1 MNLEIAKD
9 KFKNYAQQF
18 KVADNKVNIKI
29 THTMGVV
36 EVSGYIARNLNLS
49 QEDIELAELIGL
61 LHDIGRFEQA
71 VKYDNY
77 DDYDTIDHAELG
89 VEILFKDDFIREFID
104 TDKYDNIIKEA
115 IRNHNKYEIEE
126 GLDERELLF
135 AKIIRDADKTDNFE
149 VKQYQDFE
157 SLFKASEQE
166 VQEEK
171 ITDDIWNVFLQEKTI
186 ISSQRVTNMD
196 KWLSYL
202 AWVYD
207 YNFAHSLQYLK
218 EHDCINKVIDRLD
231 YKNEVTKERMECAR
245 EKANRYINEKL
256 VNN

>member
-18 KVADNKVNIKI
+18 KVADNKFNIKI

-36 EVSGYIARNLNLS
+36 KASEYIARRLNLTE
-49 QEDIELAELIGL
+49 EDVELAELIGL

-71 VKYDNY
+71 ARYDNY
-77 DDYDTIDHAELG
+77 DDYDTLDHAELG

-104 TDKYDNIIKEA
+104 TDKYDNIIKET
-115 IRNHNKYEIEE
+115 IRNHNKYEIED
-126 GLDERELLF
+126 GLDEKELLF

-157 SLFKASEQE
+157 SLFNASEQE

-207 YNFAHSLQYLK
+207 YNFAPSLQYLK
-218 EHDCINKVIDRLD
+218 ENDCINKVIDRID
-231 YKNEVTKERMECAR
+231 YKDETTKERMECAR
-245 EKANRYINEKL
+245 EKLNRYINEKL
-256 VNN
+256 ANN

>member
-1 MNLEIAKD
+1 MNLENAID
-9 KFKNYAQQF
+9 KFRNYAQQF
-18 KVADNKVNIKI
+18 KVTDNKVNIKV

-36 EVSGYIARNLNLS
+36 KASEYIARKLDLTE
-49 QEDIELAELIGL
+49 EDVELVELIGL

-71 VKYDNY
+71 VRYDNY
-77 DDYDTIDHAELG
+77 DDYDTLDHAELG

-115 IRNHNKYEIEE
+115 IRNHNKYEIED

-135 AKIIRDADKTDNFE
+135 AKIIRDADKTDNFK

-207 YNFAHSLQYLK
+207 YNFVPSLQYLK
-218 EHDCINKVIDRLD
+218 ENDCINKVIDRLD
-231 YKNEVTKERMECAR
+231 YKDEITKERMECAR
-245 EKANRYINEKL
+245 EKVNRYINERL
-256 VNN
+256 ANN

>member
-1 MNLEIAKD
+1 MNLENAID
-9 KFKNYAQQF
+9 KFRNYAQQF
-18 KVADNKVNIKI
+18 KVTDNKVNIKV

-36 EVSGYIARNLNLS
+36 KASEYIARKLDLTE
-49 QEDIELAELIGL
+49 EDVELVELIGL

-71 VKYDNY
+71 VRYDNY
-77 DDYDTIDHAELG
+77 DDYDTLDHAELG
-89 VEILFKDDFIREFID
+89 VKILFKDDFIREFID

-115 IRNHNKYEIEE
+115 IRNHNKYEIED

-135 AKIIRDADKTDNFE
+135 AKIIRDADKTDNFK

-207 YNFAHSLQYLK
+207 YNFVPSLQYLK
-218 EHDCINKVIDRLD
+218 ENDCINKVIDRLD
-231 YKNEVTKERMECAR
+231 YKDEITKERMECAR
-245 EKANRYINEKL
+245 EKVNRYINERL
-256 VNN
+256 ANN

>member
-1 MNLEIAKD
+1 MNLENAIK
-9 KFKNYAQQF
+9 KFNDYAHQF
-18 KVADNKVNIKI
+18 EVKDNKVNIKI
-29 THTMGVV
+29 THTMGVIKIS
-36 EVSGYIARNLNLS
+36 EYIARKLNLS
-49 QEDIELAELIGL
+49 KEDVELAELIGL
-61 LHDIGRFEQA
+61 LHDIGRFQQA
-71 VKYDNY
+71 VRYDNY
-77 DDYDTIDHAELG
+77 DDYDTLDHAELG
-89 VEILFKDDFIREFID
+89 VEILFKDGFIREFID
-104 TDKYDNIIKEA
+104 IDKYDNIIKEA
-115 IRNHNKYEIEE
+115 IRNHNKYEIED

-135 AKIIRDADKTDNFE
+135 AKIIRDADKTDNFK

-207 YNFAHSLQYLK
+207 YNFVPSLQYLK
-218 EHDCINKVIDRLD
+218 ENDCINKVIDRLD
-231 YKNEVTKERMECAR
+231 YKDEITKERMECAR
-245 EKANRYINEKL
+245 EKVNKYINERL
-256 VNN
+256 ANN

>member
-36 EVSGYIARNLNLS
+36 KASEYIARRLNLTE
-49 QEDIELAELIGL
+49 EDVELAELIGL

-71 VKYDNY
+71 VTYDNY

-89 VEILFKDDFIREFID
+89 VEVLFRDGFIREFID

-207 YNFAHSLQYLK
+207 YNFASSLQYLK
-218 EHDCINKVIDRLD
+218 ENDCINKVIDRID
-231 YKNEVTKERMECAR
+231 YKDETTKERMECAR
-245 EKANRYINEKL
+245 EKLNRYINEKL
-256 VNN
+256 ANN

>member
-1 MNLEIAKD
+1 MNLENAID
-9 KFKNYAQQF
+9 KFRNYAQQF
-18 KVADNKVNIKI
+18 KVTDNKVNIKV

-36 EVSGYIARNLNLS
+36 KASEYIARKLDLTE
-49 QEDIELAELIGL
+49 EDVELVELIGL

-71 VKYDNY
+71 VRYDNY

-115 IRNHNKYEIEE
+115 IRNHNKYEIED

-135 AKIIRDADKTDNFE
+135 AKIIRDADKTDNFK

-207 YNFAHSLQYLK
+207 YNFVPSLQYLK
-218 EHDCINKVIDRLD
+218 ENDCINKVIDRLD
-231 YKNEVTKERMECAR
+231 YKDEITKERMECAR
-245 EKANRYINEKL
+245 EKVNRYINERL
-256 VNN
+256 ANN

>member
-71 VKYDNY
+71 VRYDNY

-89 VEILFKDDFIREFID
+89 VEILFKNGFIREFID
-104 TDKYDNIIKEA
+104 TDKYGNIIEKA
-115 IRNHNKYEIEE
+115 IRNHNKYEIED

-135 AKIIRDADKTDNFE
+135 AKIIRDADKTDNFK

-207 YNFAHSLQYLK
+207 YNFVPSLQYLK
-218 EHDCINKVIDRLD
+218 ENDCINKVIDRLD
-231 YKNEVTKERMECAR
+231 YKDEITKERMECAR
-245 EKANRYINEKL
+245 EKVNRYINERL
-256 VNN
+256 ANN

>member
-1 MNLEIAKD
+1 MNLENAIK
-9 KFKNYAQQF
+9 KFNDYAHQF
-18 KVADNKVNIKI
+18 EVKDNKVNIKI
-29 THTMGVV
+29 THTMGVIKIS
-36 EVSGYIARNLNLS
+36 EYIARKLNLS
-49 QEDIELAELIGL
+49 KEDVELAELIGL

-71 VKYDNY
+71 VRYDNY

-104 TDKYDNIIKEA
+104 IDKYDNIIKEA

-207 YNFAHSLQYLK
+207 YNFVPSLQYLK
-218 EHDCINKVIDRLD
+218 ENDCINKVIDRLD
-231 YKNEVTKERMECAR
+231 YKDEITKERMECAR
-245 EKANRYINEKL
+245 EKVNRYINERL
-256 VNN
+256 ANN

>member
-1 MNLEIAKD
+1 MNLENAID
-9 KFKNYAQQF
+9 KFRNYAQQF
-18 KVADNKVNIKI
+18 KVTDNKVNIKV
-29 THTMGVV
+29 THIMGVV
-36 EVSGYIARNLNLS
+36 KASEYIARKLNLVE
-49 QEDIELAELIGL
+49 EDVELAKLIGL

-71 VKYDNY
+71 VRYDNY

-89 VEILFKDDFIREFID
+89 VEILFKDDFIRDFID
-104 TDKYDNIIKEA
+104 TDKYYNIIKKA
-115 IRNHNKYEIEE
+115 IRNHNKYEIED

-135 AKIIRDADKTDNFE
+135 AKIIRDADKTDNFK

-207 YNFAHSLQYLK
+207 YNFVPSLQY
-218 EHDCINKVIDRLD
+218 
-231 YKNEVTKERMECAR
+231 AG
-245 EKANRYINEKL
+245 
-256 VNN
+256 

>member
-1 MNLEIAKD
+1 MNLENAIK
-9 KFKNYAQQF
+9 KFNDYAHQF
-18 KVADNKVNIKI
+18 EVKDNKVNIKI
-29 THTMGVV
+29 THTMGVIKIS
-36 EVSGYIARNLNLS
+36 EYIARKLNLS
-49 QEDIELAELIGL
+49 KEDVELAELIGL

-71 VKYDNY
+71 VRYDNY
-77 DDYDTIDHAELG
+77 DDYDTLDHAELG
-89 VEILFKDDFIREFID
+89 VKILFKDDFIREFID

-115 IRNHNKYEIEE
+115 IRNHNKYEIED

-135 AKIIRDADKTDNFE
+135 AKIIRDADKTDNFK

-207 YNFAHSLQYLK
+207 YNFVPSLQYLK
-218 EHDCINKVIDRLD
+218 ENDCINKVIDRLD
-231 YKNEVTKERMECAR
+231 YKDEITKERMECAR
-245 EKANRYINEKL
+245 EKVNRYINERL
-256 VNN
+256 ANN

>member
-71 VKYDNY
+71 VRYDNY

-104 TDKYDNIIKEA
+104 TDKYDNIIEKA

-245 EKANRYINEKL
+245 EKVNRYINERL
-256 VNN
+256 ANN

>member
-36 EVSGYIARNLNLS
+36 KVSEYIARKLNLVE
-49 QEDIELAELIGL
+49 EDVKLAKLIGL

-71 VKYDNY
+71 VRYDNY

-89 VEILFKDDFIREFID
+89 VEILFKNGFIREFID
-104 TDKYDNIIKEA
+104 TDKYGNIIEKA
-115 IRNHNKYEIEE
+115 IRNHNKYEIED

>member
-1 MNLEIAKD
+1 MNLENAID
-9 KFKNYAQQF
+9 KFRNYAQQF
-18 KVADNKVNIKI
+18 KVTDNKVNIKV

-36 EVSGYIARNLNLS
+36 KASEYIARKLDLTE
-49 QEDIELAELIGL
+49 EDVELVELIGL

-71 VKYDNY
+71 VRYDNY
-77 DDYDTIDHAELG
+77 DDYDTLDHAELG

-115 IRNHNKYEIEE
+115 IRNHNKYEIED

-135 AKIIRDADKTDNFE
+135 AKIIRDADKTDNFK

-171 ITDDIWNVFLQEKTI
+171 ITDDI
-186 ISSQRVTNMD
+186 
-196 KWLSYL
+196 
-202 AWVYD
+202 
-207 YNFAHSLQYLK
+207 
-218 EHDCINKVIDRLD
+218 
-231 YKNEVTKERMECAR
+231 
-245 EKANRYINEKL
+245 
-256 VNN
+256 

>member
-1 MNLEIAKD
+1 MNVENAIK
-9 KFKNYAQQF
+9 KFNDYAHQF
-18 KVADNKVNIKI
+18 EVKDNKVNIKI
-29 THTMGVV
+29 THTMGVIKIS
-36 EVSGYIARNLNLS
+36 EYIARKLNLS
-49 QEDIELAELIGL
+49 KEDVELAELIGL
-61 LHDIGRFEQA
+61 LHDIGRFQQA
-71 VKYDNY
+71 VRYDNY
-77 DDYDTIDHAELG
+77 DDYDTLDHAELG
-89 VEILFKDDFIREFID
+89 VEILFKDGFIREFID
-104 TDKYDNIIKEA
+104 IDKYDNIIKEA
-115 IRNHNKYEIEE
+115 IRNHNKYEIED

-135 AKIIRDADKTDNFE
+135 AKIIRDADKTDNFK

-207 YNFAHSLQYLK
+207 YNFVPSLQYLK
-218 EHDCINKVIDRLD
+218 ENDCINKVIDRLD
-231 YKNEVTKERMECAR
+231 YKDEITKERMECAR
-245 EKANRYINEKL
+245 EKVNKYINERL
-256 VNN
+256 ANN

>member
-1 MNLEIAKD
+1 MNLENAIE
-9 KFKNYAQQF
+9 KFKKYAQQF
-18 KVADNKVNIKI
+18 KVTDNKVNIKV

-36 EVSGYIARNLNLS
+36 KVSEYIARKLNLNE
-49 QEDIELAELIGL
+49 EDIELAKLIGL

-71 VKYDNY
+71 VRYDNY

-89 VEILFKDDFIREFID
+89 VEILFKNGFIREFID
-104 TDKYDNIIKEA
+104 TDKYDNIIEKA
-115 IRNHNKYEIEE
+115 IRNHNKFEIED

-171 ITDDIWNVFLQEKTI
+171 ITDDVWNEFLQERTI
-186 ISSQRVTNMD
+186 ISSHRVTNMD
-196 KWLSYL
+196 KWLSYI
-202 AWVYD
+202 AWIYD
-207 YNFAHSLQYLK
+207 YNFFPGLQYLK
-218 EHDCINKVIDRLD
+218 ENDCINKVIDRLD

>member
-71 VKYDNY
+71 ARYDNY
-77 DDYDTIDHAELG
+77 DDYDTLDHAELG

-115 IRNHNKYEIEE
+115 IRNHNKYEIED
-126 GLDERELLF
+126 GLDEKELLF
-135 AKIIRDADKTDNFE
+135 AKIIRDADKTDNFK

-245 EKANRYINEKL
+245 EKVNRYINERL
-256 VNN
+256 ANN

>member
-1 MNLEIAKD
+1 MNLENAID
-9 KFKNYAQQF
+9 KFRNYAQQF
-18 KVADNKVNIKI
+18 KVTDNKVNIKV

-36 EVSGYIARNLNLS
+36 KASEYIARKLDLTE
-49 QEDIELAELIGL
+49 EDVELVELIGL

-71 VKYDNY
+71 VRYDNY
-77 DDYDTIDHAELG
+77 DDYDTLDHAELG
-89 VEILFKDDFIREFID
+89 VEILFKNGFIREFID
-104 TDKYDNIIKEA
+104 TDKYGNIIEKA
-115 IRNHNKYEIEE
+115 IRNHNKYEIED

-135 AKIIRDADKTDNFE
+135 AKIIRDADKTDNFK

-207 YNFAHSLQYLK
+207 YNFVPSLQYLK
-218 EHDCINKVIDRLD
+218 ENDCINKVIDRLD
-231 YKNEVTKERMECAR
+231 YKDEITKERMECAR
-245 EKANRYINEKL
+245 EKVNRYINERL
-256 VNN
+256 ANN

>member
-71 VKYDNY
+71 VRYDNY

-89 VEILFKDDFIREFID
+89 AEILFKNGFIREFID

-115 IRNHNKYEIEE
+115 IRNHNKYEIED

-135 AKIIRDADKTDNFE
+135 AKIIRDADKTDNFK

-245 EKANRYINEKL
+245 EKVNRYINERL
-256 VNN
+256 ANN

>member
-1 MNLEIAKD
+1 MNLENAID
-9 KFKNYAQQF
+9 KFRNYAQQF
-18 KVADNKVNIKI
+18 KVTDNKVNIKVM
-29 THTMGVV
+29 HTMGVV
-36 EVSGYIARNLNLS
+36 KASEYIARKLDLTE
-49 QEDIELAELIGL
+49 EDVELVELIGL

-71 VKYDNY
+71 VRYDNY
-77 DDYDTIDHAELG
+77 DDYDTLDHAELG

-115 IRNHNKYEIEE
+115 IRNHNKYEIED

-135 AKIIRDADKTDNFE
+135 AKIIRDADKTDNFK

-207 YNFAHSLQYLK
+207 YNFVPSLQYLK
-218 EHDCINKVIDRLD
+218 ENDCINKVIDRLD
-231 YKNEVTKERMECAR
+231 YKDEITKERMECAR
-245 EKANRYINEKL
+245 EKVNRYINERL
-256 VNN
+256 ANN

>member
-29 THTMGVV
+29 THTIGVV
-36 EVSGYIARNLNLS
+36 KASEYIARGLNLTE
-49 QEDIELAELIGL
+49 EDVELAELIGL

-71 VKYDNY
+71 VRYDNY
-77 DDYDTIDHAELG
+77 DDYDTLDHAELG
-89 VEILFKDDFIREFID
+89 VEVLFRDGFIREFID

-166 VQEEK
+166 VQEEE
-171 ITDDIWNVFLQEKTI
+171 ITDDVWNEFLQGRTI
-186 ISSQRVTNMD
+186 ISSHRVTNMD
-196 KWLSYL
+196 KWLSYI
-202 AWVYD
+202 AWIYD
-207 YNFAHSLQYLK
+207 YNFFPGLQYLK
-218 EHDCINKVIDRLD
+218 ENDCINKVVDRLD

>member
-29 THTMGVV
+29 THTTGVV

-89 VEILFKDDFIREFID
+89 VEILFKNGFIREFID
-104 TDKYDNIIKEA
+104 TDKYGNIIEKA
-115 IRNHNKYEIEE
+115 IRNHNKYKIEE

>member
-1 MNLEIAKD
+1 MNLENAIE

-18 KVADNKVNIKI
+18 KVTDNKVNIKV

-36 EVSGYIARNLNLS
+36 KVSEYIARKLNLVE
-49 QEDIELAELIGL
+49 EDVELVKLIWVL
-61 LHDIGRFEQA
+61 QDNGRFEQA
-71 VKYDNY
+71 VRYDNY

-89 VEILFKDDFIREFID
+89 VEILLKNGFIREFID
-104 TDKYDNIIKEA
+104 TDKYGNIIEKA

-166 VQEEK
+166 VQEEN

-245 EKANRYINEKL
+245 EKVNRYINERL
-256 VNN
+256 ANN

>member
-1 MNLEIAKD
+1 MNLENAIK
-9 KFKNYAQQF
+9 KFNDYAHQF
-18 KVADNKVNIKI
+18 EVKDNKVNIKI
-29 THTMGVV
+29 THTMGVIKIS
-36 EVSGYIARNLNLS
+36 EYIARKLNLS
-49 QEDIELAELIGL
+49 KEDVELAELIGL
-61 LHDIGRFEQA
+61 LHDIGRFQQA
-71 VKYDNY
+71 VRYDNY
-77 DDYDTIDHAELG
+77 DDYDTLDHAELG
-89 VEILFKDDFIREFID
+89 VEILFKDGFIREFID
-104 TDKYDNIIKEA
+104 IDKYDNIIKEA
-115 IRNHNKYEIEE
+115 IRNHNKYEIED

-135 AKIIRDADKTDNFE
+135 AKIIRDADKTDNFK

-207 YNFAHSLQYLK
+207 YNFVASLQYLK
-218 EHDCINKVIDRLD
+218 ENDCINKVIDRLD
-231 YKNEVTKERMECAR
+231 YKDEITKERMECAR
-245 EKANRYINEKL
+245 EKVNKYINERL
-256 VNN
+256 ANN

>member
-1 MNLEIAKD
+1 MNLENAIE
-9 KFKNYAQQF
+9 KFKKYAQQF
-18 KVADNKVNIKI
+18 KVTDNKVNIKV

-36 EVSGYIARNLNLS
+36 KVSEYIARKLNLNE
-49 QEDIELAELIGL
+49 EDIELAKLIGL

-71 VKYDNY
+71 VRYDNY

-89 VEILFKDDFIREFID
+89 VEILFKNGFIREFID
-104 TDKYDNIIKEA
+104 TDKYDNIIEKA
-115 IRNHNKYEIEE
+115 IRNHNKFEIED

-171 ITDDIWNVFLQEKTI
+171 ITDDVWNEFLQGRTI
-186 ISSQRVTNMD
+186 ISSHRVTNMD
-196 KWLSYL
+196 KWLSYI
-202 AWVYD
+202 AWIYD
-207 YNFAHSLQYLK
+207 YNFFPGLQYLK
-218 EHDCINKVIDRLD
+218 ENDCINKVIDRLD

>member
-1 MNLEIAKD
+1 MNLENAID
-9 KFKNYAQQF
+9 KFRNYAQQF
-18 KVADNKVNIKI
+18 KVTDNKVNIKV

-36 EVSGYIARNLNLS
+36 KASEYIARKLDLTE
-49 QEDIELAELIGL
+49 EDVELVELIGL

-71 VKYDNY
+71 VRYDNY
-77 DDYDTIDHAELG
+77 DDYDTLDHAELG

-104 TDKYDNIIKEA
+104 ADKYDNIIKEA

-171 ITDDIWNVFLQEKTI
+171 ITDDIWNVFLQENTI

-207 YNFAHSLQYLK
+207 YNFVPSLQYLK
-218 EHDCINKVIDRLD
+218 ENDCINKVIDRLD
-231 YKNEVTKERMECAR
+231 YKDEITKERMECAR
-245 EKANRYINEKL
+245 EKVNRYINEKL
-256 VNN
+256 ANN

>member
-1 MNLEIAKD
+1 MNLEIAKN

-89 VEILFKDDFIREFID
+89 VEILFKNGFIREFID
-104 TDKYDNIIKEA
+104 TDKYGNIIEKA
-115 IRNHNKYEIEE
+115 IRNHNKYEIED

-135 AKIIRDADKTDNFE
+135 AKIIRDADKTDNFK

>member
-1 MNLEIAKD
+1 ME
-9 KFKNYAQQF
+9 
-18 KVADNKVNIKI
+18 
-29 THTMGVV
+29 
-36 EVSGYIARNLNLS
+36 E
-49 QEDIELAELIGL
+49 EDVELAKLIGL
-61 LHDIGRFEQA
+61 FHDIGRFEQA
-71 VKYDNY
+71 VRYDNY

-89 VEILFKDDFIREFID
+89 VEILFKNGFIREFID
-104 TDKYDNIIKEA
+104 TDKYGNIIEKA

-245 EKANRYINEKL
+245 EKVNRYINERL
-256 VNN
+256 ANN

>member
-1 MNLEIAKD
+1 MNLENAID
-9 KFKNYAQQF
+9 KFRNYAQQF
-18 KVADNKVNIKI
+18 KVTDNKVNIKV

-36 EVSGYIARNLNLS
+36 KVSEYIARKLDLTE
-49 QEDIELAELIGL
+49 EDVELAELIGL

-71 VKYDNY
+71 VRYDNY
-77 DDYDTIDHAELG
+77 DDYDTLDHAELG

-104 TDKYDNIIKEA
+104 TDKYDNIIKET
-115 IRNHNKYEIEE
+115 IRNHNKYEIED
-126 GLDERELLF
+126 GLDEKELLF

-207 YNFAHSLQYLK
+207 YNFAPSLQYLK
-218 EHDCINKVIDRLD
+218 ENDCINKVIDRID
-231 YKNEVTKERMECAR
+231 YKDETTKERMECAR
-245 EKANRYINEKL
+245 EKLNRYINEKL
-256 VNN
+256 ANN

>member
-71 VKYDNY
+71 VRYDNY

-89 VEILFKDDFIREFID
+89 VEILFKNGFIREFID

-115 IRNHNKYEIEE
+115 IRNHNKYEIED

-135 AKIIRDADKTDNFE
+135 AKIIRDADKTDNFK

-245 EKANRYINEKL
+245 EKVNRYINERL
-256 VNN
+256 ANN

>member
-1 MNLEIAKD
+1 MNLENAIE

-18 KVADNKVNIKI
+18 KVTDNKVNIKV

-36 EVSGYIARNLNLS
+36 KASEYIARKLDLTE
-49 QEDIELAELIGL
+49 EDVELVELIGL

-71 VKYDNY
+71 VRYDNY
-77 DDYDTIDHAELG
+77 DDYDTLDHAELG

-115 IRNHNKYEIEE
+115 IRNHNKYEIED

-135 AKIIRDADKTDNFE
+135 AKIIRDADKTDNFK

-207 YNFAHSLQYLK
+207 YNFVPSLQYLK
-218 EHDCINKVIDRLD
+218 ENDCINKVIDRLD
-231 YKNEVTKERMECAR
+231 YKDEITKERMECAR
-245 EKANRYINEKL
+245 EKVNRYINERL
-256 VNN
+256 ANN

>member
-36 EVSGYIARNLNLS
+36 KVSEYIARKLNLVE
-49 QEDIELAELIGL
+49 EDVKLAKLIGL

-71 VKYDNY
+71 VRYDNY

-89 VEILFKDDFIREFID
+89 VEILFKNGFIREFID
-104 TDKYDNIIKEA
+104 TDKYGNIIEKA
-115 IRNHNKYEIEE
+115 IRNHNKYEIED

-135 AKIIRDADKTDNFE
+135 AKIIRDADKTDNFK

>member
-1 MNLEIAKD
+1 M
-9 KFKNYAQQF
+9 
-18 KVADNKVNIKI
+18 
-29 THTMGVV
+29 
-36 EVSGYIARNLNLS
+36 
-49 QEDIELAELIGL
+49 
-61 LHDIGRFEQA
+61 
-71 VKYDNY
+71 
-77 DDYDTIDHAELG
+77 DHAELG
-89 VEILFKDDFIREFID
+89 VEILFKDGFIREFID
-104 TDKYDNIIKEA
+104 IDKYDNIIKEA
-115 IRNHNKYEIEE
+115 IRNHNKYEIED

-135 AKIIRDADKTDNFE
+135 AKIIRDADKTDNFK

-207 YNFAHSLQYLK
+207 YNFVPSLQYLK
-218 EHDCINKVIDRLD
+218 ENDCINKVIDRLD
-231 YKNEVTKERMECAR
+231 YKDEITKERMECAR
-245 EKANRYINEKL
+245 EKVNKYINERL
-256 VNN
+256 ANN

>member
-1 MNLEIAKD
+1 MNLENAID
-9 KFKNYAQQF
+9 KFRNYAQQF
-18 KVADNKVNIKI
+18 KVTDNKVNIKV

-36 EVSGYIARNLNLS
+36 KASEYIARKLNLVE
-49 QEDIELAELIGL
+49 EDVELAKLIGL

-71 VKYDNY
+71 VRYDNY

-89 VEILFKDDFIREFID
+89 VEILFKNGFIREFID
-104 TDKYDNIIKEA
+104 TDKYGNIIEKA

-207 YNFAHSLQYLK
+207 YNFVPSLQYLK
-218 EHDCINKVIDRLD
+218 ENDCINKVIDRLD
-231 YKNEVTKERMECAR
+231 YKDEITKERMECAR
-245 EKANRYINEKL
+245 EKVNRYINERL
-256 VNN
+256 ANN

>member
-89 VEILFKDDFIREFID
+89 VEILFKNGFIREFID
-104 TDKYDNIIKEA
+104 TDKYGNIIEKA

-231 YKNEVTKERMECAR
+231 YKNKVTKERMECAR